1 MQLIVTRPKEDAVAT
16 ASALQ
21 AAGHEAIIAPL
32 ISIET
37 IFETPIPDQNWQGI
51 LVSSAN
57 GVRALV
63 ERSQASALSDT
74 PLLAVGEASAGA
86 AKDAGFS
93 TVKSAN
99 GGLPELVRLACSTFT
114 AQGGPLLYL
123 SGTVISGDLKAE
135 LEGRGFQVHRAQIYS
150 AKPAECLSENAL
162 SALRTGSAD
171 AVGLF
176 SRRSAKIWIEL
187 VNAAG
192 LSGEAAKLKHI
203 CLSPAVAET
212 IKGGWSGP
220 RRPTLICSATP
231 DLVGFL
237 KAMEKVL

>member
-1 MQLIVTRPKEDAVAT
+1 MQLIVTRPKEDAIAT

-57 GVRALV
+57 GVRALM

-123 SGTVISGDLKAE
+123 SGTVISGDLKAPDGTKAPT
-135 LEGRGFQVHRAQIYS
+135 GRPV
-150 AKPAECLSENAL
+150 
-162 SALRTGSAD
+162 LRTPHPPR
-171 AVGLF
+171 
-176 SRRSAKIWIEL
+176 SR
-187 VNAAG
+187 
-192 LSGEAAKLKHI
+192 
-203 CLSPAVAET
+203 P
-212 IKGGWSGP
+212 GP
-220 RRPTLICSATP
+220 RFDPMSLLSWGP
-231 DLVGFL
+231 
-237 KAMEKVL
+237 